1 MKLVKYLICGG
12 LFTASAAF
20 GVSRVGTGKLS
31 NDDIGFSAPVPQY
44 FDRSTVLN
52 NGDVRF
58 DGPIVM
64 APNRMKSPEQV
75 YFVAFLLANA
85 VPRWIGEKDRLAFR
99 DSYVQAKWQRVPH
112 LDPCIEQFVTESA
125 TNHTIVMS
133 WGDGK
138 GLVISGSK
146 IDFVIDGLDRMAEE
160 LVLERGVCS
169 WN

>member
-1 MKLVKYLICGG
+1 MRMFKILVYAG
-12 LFTASAAF
+12 LVTASAAF
-20 GVSRVGTGKLS
+20 AVSRVGTGKLS

-44 FDRSTVLN
+44 FDRSVVMN

-58 DGPIVM
+58 GGPTVM
-64 APNRMKSPEQV
+64 GPHRIKNPEQI
-75 YFVAFLLANA
+75 YFVAYLLSNA
-85 VPRWIGEKDRLAFR
+85 VPRWIGERDRVKFR
-99 DSYVQAKWQRVPH
+99 DSYLQAGWQRVPH

-138 GLVISGSK
+138 GLVISGPK

-160 LVLERGVCS
+160 LILERGACA